1 MPEWQGKGLNLC
13 ENDMFATH
21 MSDAVVRTQLATASP
36 SSQPHLKERWLSD
49 KGTSLGKGWLRNSR
63 YAPRPAESTSTQRI
77 VLQLVACGL
86 SDKDI
91 AHFLGITCATVKA
104 HNAAAMKILG
114 LRRRAQMV
122 RLVFESGWFDP
133 ETTEKALELR
143 VRARRSR
150 ALATKDDG

>member
-1 MPEWQGKGLNLC
+1 
-13 ENDMFATH
+13 MFATH
-21 MSDAVVRTQLATASP
+21 MSDAVACSQLVALP
-36 SSQPHLKERWLSD
+36 SGKAKKADNRGRFFCDCQPHLKERWLSE
-49 KGTSLGKGWLRNSR
+49 KCTRPSTGWLRSYR
-63 YAPRPAESTSTQRI
+63 YAPRPAEITSTQRI

-133 ETTEKALELR
+133 ETAEKALELR
-143 VRARRSR
+143 FRARRSG